1 MSIQLENNILKE
13 TKLKNGDTLILRK
26 PTTEDAVKM
35 IQYLNTVG
43 GESNNLLFGK
53 GEFRLSVEQEMEH
66 IKNVNADT
74 NSLMLIGTINDNI
87 VSIAGIMTS
96 NRKRIAHNGDV
107 AISVKKEY
115 WSKGIGSEV
124 MSELI
129 NFAKKNGTIK
139 NVSLGVRSG
148 NENAI
153 KLYEK
158 FGFQKVGLHRNF
170 FNVDGNFYD
179 EILMD
184 LYL

>member
-1 MSIQLENNILKE
+1 MDVQIILKE

-53 GEFRLSVEQEMEH
+53 GEFRLSVEQEIEH
-66 IKNVNADT
+66 IKSVNTDI
-74 NSLMLIGTINDNI
+74 NSLMIIGTINDNI
-87 VSIAGIMTS
+87 VSIAGIMTP

-115 WSKGIGSEV
+115 WSNGIGSEV

-129 NFAKKNGTIK
+129 SFAKKNGTIK
-139 NVSLGVRSG
+139 NVSLGVRAG
-148 NENAI
+148 NETAI

-158 FGFQKVGLHRNF
+158 FGFQKVGLHKNF
-170 FNVDGNFYD
+170 FNIDDDFYD